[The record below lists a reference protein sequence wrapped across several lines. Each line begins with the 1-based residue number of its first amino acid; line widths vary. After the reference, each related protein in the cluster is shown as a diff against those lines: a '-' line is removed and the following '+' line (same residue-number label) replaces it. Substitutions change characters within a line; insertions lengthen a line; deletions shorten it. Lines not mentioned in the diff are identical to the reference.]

1 MIGMKEM
8 IQNIIDG
15 KTKPVGSLGKLEAL
29 ALKIA
34 LIQGSDQPCL
44 RRPTMLVFAADHGLA
59 DEGVSLY
66 PKEVTR
72 QMVMN
77 FLQGGAAINVF
88 CKQNGIHLK
97 VVDAGVDFDFPPDTG
112 LIQAKIAQ
120 GSRNILQE
128 PAMSRE
134 ECIRAMEEG
143 KRLVALEH
151 DQGCNVIGF
160 GEMGIGNTS
169 AASLLMHKYTGL
181 DLVSCTGR
189 GTGHNDRGLAAK
201 LVVLKEAAGKY
212 SPKNPLDV
220 LSTFG
225 GLEIAMMCGAM
236 LEAGERNMLIMVD
249 GFISSSAILAAS
261 FLKKD
266 ICEQAIFCHVSGE
279 TGHRAMLKYLKA
291 EPVVDL
297 GLRLGEGTGVAL
309 VYPLLKSA
317 VNFLNEMASFESAGI
332 SDKKV

>member
-1 MIGMKEM
+1 M

>member
-1 MIGMKEM
+1 MKEM